1 MLLSYELFLFE
12 STKIRFFKRMA
23 KVKYYYDSKTLSYKR
38 VRVKRSRR
46 IGMIS
51 LTILSVLLSGFIIFL
66 IYLNIPFLESPK
78 EKVLRRE
85 LSNLQLQYDLL
96 NRKMDQASV
105 VLDELMERDN
115 IIYRVYFESN
125 PIPEQQRRAGFGGVN
140 RYKDLVGYDY
150 CEFII
155 DY

>member
-1 MLLSYELFLFE
+1 
-12 STKIRFFKRMA
+12 MA
-23 KVKYYYDSKTLSYKR
+23 KVKYYYDSETLSYKR

-46 IGMIS
+46 VGMIS

-96 NRKMDQASV
+96 NRKMYQASV
-105 VLDELMERDN
+105 VLDELMESDN
-115 IIYRVYFESN
+115 IDRKNTRLNFSH
-125 PIPEQQRRAGFGGVN
+125 
-140 RYKDLVGYDY
+140 
-150 CEFII
+150 
-155 DY
+155 